1 MKRSGVIASLLLLAG
16 CVGSSFSRPYDAYGD
31 APPDSLRGQCERTVY
46 EDPKV
51 KEALARSAGT
61 AGADDIKALAVPVL
75 AHRLI
80 FSSDQLADLHDQSEQ
95 IVTGLL
101 QEVPVPL

>member
-61 AGADDIKALAVPVL
+61 AGADDIKALAEIKREAVQRCLNQRGGVG
-75 AHRLI
+75 
-80 FSSDQLADLHDQSEQ
+80 
-95 IVTGLL
+95 TGGGVEL
-101 QEVPVPL
+101 PRR